1 MCLCLLPCGR
11 PCLKLAILTEH
22 KGILWVLPLG
32 ASPEFGRGGGKNFFQ
47 IWEFATCFHA
57 HCIAF
62 RIASGSILPRKIFLN
77 GAICC
82 VLGCILIRFCLLFIF
97 KIYYFLYLKN
107 KYFRYTLAI
116 GYFSSRNF

>member
-32 ASPEFGRGGGKNFFQ
+32 ASPEFGRGGGQEFFSDLG
-47 IWEFATCFHA
+47 IRDMLPCAL
-57 HCIAF
+57 HCISHCF
-62 RIASGSILPRKIFLN
+62 REHTPARNFLN

-97 KIYYFLYLKN
+97 KNYYFLYLKN
-107 KYFRYTLAI
+107 KYFKYTLAI
-116 GYFSSRNF
+116 GYFS